1 MIVQTNKM
9 DEVRRL
15 WINSTSDSSIP
26 VTVQVDRSG
35 QYKVTIFTIGDMVIL
50 DSTGEYTAQVEVS
63 DIPLPTTQGKTC
75 WSMHVV
81 TYSTPGVIYSMCAN
95 CLKFCI
101 YVATAF
107 HPSLKLMWLNALLS
121 LSLLLLLLLLLFC
134 PYGMH
139 HIPTEQM

>member
-1 MIVQTNKM
+1 M

-15 WINSTSDSSIP
+15 WINSTSDPSIP

-35 QYKVTIFTIGDMVIL
+35 QYKVTIFTIGDMGIL

-81 TYSTPGVIYSMCAN
+81 VTYSTPGVIYSMCAN

-101 YVATAF
+101 CAC
-107 HPSLKLMWLNALLS
+107 
-121 LSLLLLLLLLLFC
+121 LFFI
-134 PYGMH
+134 H
-139 HIPTEQM
+139 L